1 MQKFFFGLSAG
12 LSVFFFPVAAG
23 AQPKA
28 IKQKITAI
36 NQAFA
41 ARTDSTIKQH
51 LAADF
56 SVGAYMGHT
65 AVQCLN
71 TVLKNYSLDSLS
83 FQHAQQQAGG
93 WRVNVKIHGAK
104 NDSSNIFFNENLQ
117 LLRLDLADQLYGM
130 NRGVKAEQVAVI
142 PFEETNGSIIVTVT
156 INESKRPVRLL
167 FDTGADGMMLGTSL
181 ADSIGLAI
189 SHNKQASVVGGS
201 VNIAIS
207 ANNKIHLNGFT
218 LDQQSIAVFDK
229 PGSGVDGIIGNA
241 ITKRYITTVNYN
253 RKEIILYSFGQFAL
267 NLNEKPVP
275 VDVTTGNIRM
285 NATLSI
291 HRDKPLKAGFILDT
305 GASYDLIVFR
315 PFVLKHKLLVDN
327 FRADSSGATVSLGV
341 SSPVFYGKAALLQI
355 LPAINIQGLPV
366 ALMGSGGGTT
376 SRTSDIDGSLG
387 IHFISRYNF
396 TINLMDKYV
405 SFSPNGKF

>member
-1 MQKFFFGLSAG
+1 MQKFFFALSAG
-12 LSVFFFPVAAG
+12 LAVLFFPLVAG
-23 AQPKA
+23 AQPEA

-41 ARTDSTIKQH
+41 ARKDSAIKPH
-51 LAADF
+51 LAAGF
-56 SVGAYMGHT
+56 SVGAYMGHA

-71 TVLKNYSLDSLS
+71 TVLKNYSLDSLI

-93 WRVNVKIHGAK
+93 WTVSVKIRGG
-104 NDSSNIFFNENLQ
+104 NNGNSNIYFNENLQ

-130 NRGVKAEQVAVI
+130 NREAGAEQVAVI
-142 PFEETNGSIIVTVT
+142 PFEESNGSIIVTVT
-156 INESKRPVRLL
+156 INESKRPLRLL
-167 FDTGADGMMLGTSL
+167 FDTGADGMLLGKSL

-189 SHNKQASVVGGS
+189 SHNKQASVVGGNI
-201 VNIAIS
+201 NIAIS
-207 ANNKIHLNGFT
+207 ANNKVHLNGFT

-229 PGSGVDGIIGNA
+229 PGTGVDGIIGNA

-253 RKEIILYSFGQFAL
+253 RKEMILYSFGEFAL
-267 NLNEKPVP
+267 SPNEKPVP

-291 HRDKPLKAGFILDT
+291 RRDKPLKAGFILDT

-355 LPAINIQGLPV
+355 PPAINIQDLPV

-376 SRTSDIDGSLG
+376 SHTSGIDGSLG
-387 IHFISRYNF
+387 IHFISQYNF

-405 SFSPNGKF
+405 AFSPKGKY